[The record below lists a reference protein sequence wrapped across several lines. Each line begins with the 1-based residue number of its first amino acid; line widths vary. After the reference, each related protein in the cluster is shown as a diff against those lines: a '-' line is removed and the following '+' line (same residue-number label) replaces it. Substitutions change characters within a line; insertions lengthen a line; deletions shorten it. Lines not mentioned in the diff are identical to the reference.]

1 MRRMIFALA
10 LISIIIV
17 FFAVGASAQEK
28 KAEAAKPAPE
38 KAAPAKD
45 APAKAPAGKVLV
57 EEEILI
63 GFVDEPNSHFGLAR
77 DNFLKKDY
85 AASAAEIRKGAAYV
99 KLEMSRATSAGED
112 GKALSDAVVQ
122 LAKLADDIE
131 KGAVTSADKLST
143 AFASAEQALAFHH
156 ELKAKEYWA
165 AEEQKKAGQDL
176 KAASKHLENAMK
188 YANEKVET
196 GTEAAIKDAR
206 DIGQKLVEGTGWA
219 ADKVGKAM
227 QDLGKK
233 IEETGK
239 KMMAPKK

>member
-10 LISIIIV
+10 LIAIIIA

-28 KAEAAKPAPE
+28 KAE
-38 KAAPAKD
+38 PAKVTPD
-45 APAKAPAGKVLV
+45 KTAQTKGAPPKVPAGKVV
-57 EEEILI
+57 VDEEILI
-63 GFVDEPNSHFGLAR
+63 GFVDEPSRHFGLAR
-77 DNFLKKDY
+77 DDFLKKDF
-85 AASAAEIRKGAAYV
+85 AASADEIRKGAGYV
-99 KLEMSRATSAGED
+99 KLEMSRAASGAED
-112 GKALSDAVVQ
+112 ERALSDAVAQ

-131 KGAVTSADKLST
+131 KGAVTSVDRLNAG
-143 AFASAEQALAFHH
+143 FAKAEQALAFHH

-196 GTEAAIKDAR
+196 GTEAAIQDAR

-233 IEETGK
+233 IEDAGK